1 MLKGDET
8 SSIEDSGDFISS
20 MPDDILHHIFS
31 FIPTIL
37 AVKTSI
43 LSRRWRHA
51 WCETPCLSFHGVET
65 TARVIT
71 QTLKS
76 YRALKIT
83 SFRLATAYYVTSGE
97 INSWIKLAMSRSV
110 NKLSVSFLNYR
121 CPNFFFLSSSLE
133 QLSVSLA
140 FVICTTVSWKSLRSL
155 TLSSCIFSYGEPI
168 ANILSGCPILETLE
182 LIYCRDLPRR
192 LDLSKSLS
200 LRRFEIR
207 LSFQSSYVEIIA
219 PQIHYLKL
227 TISEEQCTLVDVS
240 SVIEACLEICIRE
253 NFLPVADFVQIMV
266 LKMLEQLKNVERLTF
281 GSTLLQILS
290 LAELR
295 GILFPTF
302 NVQTLIV
309 ETMFVRSAIPGIT
322 RLLQN
327 SPMLKKLIAQ
337 ATCRGNIDDHGLDD
351 HYLSLQGLNLDQC
364 WRSEYIQNIPT
375 SVGIGSMV
383 RCENAESKLLASFL
397 ELVLRNSKTLEMM
410 VVQYSSTHPLALEF
424 FTQLLRMPP
433 TLPHNNNVSLVVN
446 PSNHSLTAS
455 VSSS

>member
-227 TISEEQCTLVDVS
+227 TISEEQCTLVD
-240 SVIEACLEICIRE
+240 
-253 NFLPVADFVQIMV
+253 
-266 LKMLEQLKNVERLTF
+266 LKNVERLTF

-375 SVGIGSMV
+375 SVGI
-383 RCENAESKLLASFL
+383 ESKLLASFL

>member
-1 MLKGDET
+1 MLKGET
-8 SSIEDSGDFISS
+8 SSIEESGDFISS
-20 MPDDILHHIFS
+20 MPDEILHHIFS

-37 AVKTSI
+37 AVQTSI
-43 LSRRWRHA
+43 LSRRWRHV

-83 SFRLATAYYVTSGE
+83 SFRLANAYYVTSGE

-121 CPNFFFLSSSLE
+121 CPDFFFLSAYLE

-140 FVICTTVSWKSLRSL
+140 LIVICTKVSWISLRKL
-155 TLSSCIFSYGEPI
+155 TLHSCSFSYGEPI
-168 ANILSGCPILETLE
+168 ANILSGCPTLETLE
-182 LIYCRDLPRR
+182 LIYCR
-192 LDLSKSLS
+192 
-200 LRRFEIR
+200 RFEIKS
-207 LSFQSSYVEIIA
+207 SFQSSYVKIIG

-227 TISEEQCTLVDVS
+227 TISKELCTLVDVS
-240 SVIEACLEICIRE
+240 SVTEASLEISIHKK
-253 NFLPVADFVQIMV
+253 FLPVADFVQIMV
-266 LKMLEQLKNVERLTF
+266 LKMLEQLQNVERLTF

-290 LAELR
+290 LAEVR

-327 SPMLKKLIAQ
+327 SPVLKKLIAK
-337 ATCRGNIDDHGLDD
+337 ATCSGSIDDYGLDG
-351 HYLSLQGLNLDQC
+351 HYLSLRGLNLDQC
-364 WRSEYIQNIPT
+364 WRSEYMQNFPT

-383 RCENAESKLLASFL
+383 RCENAVSKLLASFL
-397 ELVLRNSKTLEMM
+397 ELVLKNSKTLEMM
-410 VVQYSSTHPLALEF
+410 VVQFRTTRPLALEF
-424 FTQLLRMPP
+424 FSQLLPMPP
-433 TLPHNNNVSLVVN
+433 TLPHNNNVSLVLN
-446 PSNHSLTAS
+446 PSNYSLTAS
-455 VSSS
+455 VSLS

>member
-1 MLKGDET
+1 MLKGEET

-182 LIYCRDLPRR
+182 LIYCRGLPRR

-207 LSFQSSYVEIIA
+207 FSFQSSYVEIIA

-227 TISEEQCTLVDVS
+227 TISEEQYARTA
-240 SVIEACLEICIRE
+240 E
-253 NFLPVADFVQIMV
+253 
-266 LKMLEQLKNVERLTF
+266 NVERLTF

-375 SVGIGSMV
+375 SVGI
-383 RCENAESKLLASFL
+383 ESKLLASFL
-397 ELVLRNSKTLEMM
+397 ELVLRNSKTVEMM

-424 FTQLLRMPP
+424 FAQLLQMPP